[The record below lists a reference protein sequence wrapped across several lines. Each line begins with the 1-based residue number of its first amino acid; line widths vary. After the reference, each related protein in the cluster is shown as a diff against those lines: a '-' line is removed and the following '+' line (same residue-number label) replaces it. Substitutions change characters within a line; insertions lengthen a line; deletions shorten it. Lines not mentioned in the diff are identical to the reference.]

1 MELQEGTVVRDRR
14 WGGRCTGTVVRR
26 EGDWV
31 FVAWHGS
38 CVEDQLSLEQVQVW
52 LDPPAGLDGWRGGIG
67 ISLDGGMR
75 VEPVGSR

>member
-31 FVAWHGS
+31 FVA
-38 CVEDQLSLEQVQVW
+38 CVD
-52 LDPPAGLDGWRGGIG
+52 R
-67 ISLDGGMR
+67 R
-75 VEPVGSR
+75 